1 MTGFGTTWLPFSWP
15 AREMKTMTS
24 VSSGTDRYLEEFER
38 LERRDAERTP
48 SWLAT
53 LRRSAMA
60 RFAERGFPTTRDEDW
75 RYTNL
80 GPLVATPFRGAG
92 ELAPRRLSGEV
103 LDRLAIGSSA
113 WARLVFVDGRYAPE
127 HSSRQ
132 RLPGGARLSSL
143 AEAMTADAELVERHL
158 TSRAGWDVN
167 VFAALNTAFLQDG
180 AFLHVPAETVI
191 PEPIELM
198 VVSTVPG
205 VLTQPRILIIAG
217 PHSRFTVVERYR
229 GLTDEACFA
238 NAVTEIAVGPGASVE
253 HLVLQEQGAS
263 AYHMATIH
271 ADLERDSV
279 LSTCEATFGARLART
294 TLTVRFGGEGGRG
307 SLAGLYVMGGRQ
319 HVDHHVTV
327 DHAVPRCSSQQL
339 YKGVL
344 DGSARAVFNG
354 RVVVRPD
361 AQKTDAS
368 QTNKHL
374 LLSDGVE
381 VDSKPQL
388 EIFADDVK
396 CTHGAAEGQLAPESI
411 FYMRSRGLDET
422 AARLLLTIGFVRD
435 VVDRIAVE
443 PIRRYLDRILETRLG
458 RG

>member
-1 MTGFGTTWLPFSWP
+1 
-15 AREMKTMTS
+15 MKTTTR
-24 VSSGTDRYLEEFER
+24 VGSGTDRYLEEFER
-38 LERRDAERTP
+38 RERRDAARTP

-53 LRRSAMA
+53 LRRSAMT

-80 GPLVATPFRGAG
+80 GQLPATPFRMAG
-92 ELAPRRLSGEV
+92 ELGPRDLSGV
-103 LDRLAIGSSA
+103 ALDRLAIGPGVS
-113 WARLVFVDGRYAPE
+113 ARLVFVDGRYAPE
-127 HSSRQ
+127 LSSRQ

-143 AEAMTADAELVERHL
+143 AEAMTADGELVERHL
-158 TSRAGWDVN
+158 TRHAGWDVN
-167 VFAALNTAFLQDG
+167 VFAALSTAFLQDG

-191 PEPIELM
+191 PEPIELIM
-198 VVSTVPG
+198 MTSVPG
-205 VLTQPRILIIAG
+205 VLSQPRILIIAG
-217 PHSRFTVVERYR
+217 PHSRFTVVERHL
-229 GLTDEACFA
+229 GLTDACFA
-238 NAVTEIAVGPGASVE
+238 NAVTEIAAGPGASVD
-253 HLVLQEQGAS
+253 HVVLQEQGAS

-271 ADLERDSV
+271 ADLQRDSV

-294 TLTVRFGGEGGRG
+294 TLTVRFVGEGGRG

-344 DGSARAVFNG
+344 GGSARAVFNG
-354 RVVVRPD
+354 RVIVRPD
-361 AQKTDAS
+361 AQKTDAT

-396 CTHGAAEGQLAPESI
+396 CTHGAAEGQLAPEAI
-411 FYMRSRGLDET
+411 FYMRNRGLDET
-422 AARLLLTIGFVRD
+422 AARQLLTIGFVRE

-443 PIRRYLDRILETRLG
+443 PIRRYLDRLLETRLG
-458 RG
+458 QGLLATGSGNGKTS